1 MGTEKMA
8 VEPSTGALT
17 ASRTSG
23 KITSAGQLESPTY
36 KQSNIRMSEDSRTY
50 GKRRIALA
58 YIWVAFLADLPNV
71 GTRKGL
77 GRECGNSEDDGELH
91 FEWESAIGLLD

>member
-1 MGTEKMA
+1 MA

-17 ASRTSG
+17 TSRTSG

-36 KQSNIRMSEDSRTY
+36 KQSNTRMSEDSRTY
-50 GKRRIALA
+50 
-58 YIWVAFLADLPNV
+58 DLPNV